1 MRFLSTKAHGVL
13 DYLVGILL
21 IAAPWLF
28 NFARGGAETWIF
40 VILGAGALLYS
51 LLTRYELGAV
61 KMIPM
66 PVHLILDA
74 MSGILLAASPWLF
87 NFDDYVYLPHL
98 IFGLFEIGAS
108 LITQKVP
115 AHNTAASHA
124 MDSGTMDRRM

>member
-40 VILGAGALLYS
+40 VILGAGALVYS
-51 LLTRYELGAV
+51 LLTRYELGVV

-98 IFGLFEIGAS
+98 IFGLFEVGAS
-108 LITQKVP
+108 LITQKEP
-115 AHNTAASHA
+115 AYHSSPA
-124 MDSGTMDRRM
+124 MDRNATDRRM